1 MHGYCYTSRISHLSK
16 NHQVHNVMVMV
27 DCNFEFCF
35 VVVGLVEVGW
45 VWVLGV
51 SKEKR
56 GKRSTTLTELA
67 ADLLLLA
74 LILLS
79 FLSSQT
85 PTNTLFSYEL

>member
-35 VVVGLVEVGW
+35 VVDGVLAGLVGY
-45 VWVLGV
+45 WVLGV

-56 GKRSTTLTELA
+56 GKRSTH
-67 ADLLLLA
+67 
-74 LILLS
+74 
-79 FLSSQT
+79 
-85 PTNTLFSYEL
+85 